1 MCCMM
6 QNVASMLAY
15 HIKALGVNTVFGIPG
30 KSIVPLLFG
39 LEKHELH
46 FVLCRHE
53 AGAGFAAS
61 GYALQNRSLGV
72 AIGTSGPGGTNMITA
87 AGQAKA
93 FNLPVL
99 FITGHPSMKETG
111 KALAQD
117 STPFGTDMA
126 KLFEPVTL
134 FSGRVE
140 RSDLLP
146 MYLRHA
152 IQTALSE
159 RKGPVHLSIPHD
171 VLSKEIDFFPM
182 HIQTSRQV
190 ISLQIDRIFPILNEA
205 KKPLIILGKGVH
217 SSEAYQEVQS
227 FAELWGIPVVTTP
240 GGKGTFATHHP
251 LSLGSFGLGGT
262 PQAMAY
268 LKSGIDLAV
277 IIGSSLNDMS
287 MAGFTED
294 MHPRQVVHFDCEST
308 YIDKTFSV
316 PTTFVEGDIKLNLQK
331 VLQAGAPCE
340 TTRSRFEVME
350 AFATAEKEAAAAV
363 SPTSMGSKNAPYIS
377 AVEAIKVLRAN
388 LPADAVVFG
397 DEGSHS
403 FYAIQNFDILEPGT
417 FQFDAAFG
425 TMGYSFGYAI
435 GAKIASPDKTIVCLS
450 GDGSLFM
457 HGTEISTAVN
467 EGAAVIFIVFNNS
480 RLDMVDKGMA
490 GHLGRSIGSVY
501 NTGVKVKE
509 FAESL
514 GAKGI
519 RCYRAEEIQQA
530 IREVSNNNR
539 PTVIEVM
546 VDPHE
551 VPPTMLRG

>member
-1 MCCMM
+1 M

-15 HIKALGVNTVFGIPG
+15 HLKALGVKTVFGIPG

-111 KALAQD
+111 RALAQD

-134 FSGRVE
+134 FSRRVE
-140 RSDLLP
+140 RADQFP
-146 MYLRHA
+146 MYLKHA
-152 IQTALSE
+152 VETAFSGT
-159 RKGPVHLSIPHD
+159 KGPVHLSIPHD
-171 VLSKEIDFFPM
+171 VLSEEIDFFPI
-182 HIQTSRQV
+182 HLQTSAQV
-190 ISLQIDRIFPILNEA
+190 ISLQIDKISPILNKA
-205 KKPLIILGKGVH
+205 QKPLIILGKGVH
-217 SSEAYQEVQS
+217 SSHAYQEVQS

-268 LKSGIDLAV
+268 LQSGIDLAV
-277 IIGSSLNDMS
+277 VIGSSLNDMS
-287 MAGFTED
+287 MAGFIKD
-294 MHPRQVVHFDCEST
+294 MYPTQVVHFDCEST
-308 YIDKTFSV
+308 YIGKTFSA
-316 PTTFVEGDIKLNLQK
+316 PTTFIEGDIKLNLQK
-331 VLQAGAPCE
+331 VLLAGAPDD
-340 TTRSRFEVME
+340 TSRSRGEVMQ
-350 AFATAEKEAAAAV
+350 AFTTAVKEAAAAV
-363 SPTSMGSKNAPYIS
+363 STTSIGSKNAPYIS

-403 FYAIQNFDILEPGT
+403 FYAIQNFNIYEPGT
-417 FQFDAAFG
+417 FHFDAAFG

-435 GAKIASPDKTIVCLS
+435 GAKIASPDKTIMCLA

-467 EGAAVIFIVFNNS
+467 EEAAVIFIVFNNS

-490 GHLGRSIGSVY
+490 GHMGRSIGSIY

-514 GAKGI
+514 GAKGT
-519 RCYRAEEIQQA
+519 RCYTAEEIEKA
-530 IREVSNNNR
+530 IRKALNNIQSS
-539 PTVIEVM
+539 VIEVM
-546 VDPHE
+546 VDPLE